1 MTAKS
6 SFLIH
11 LSCLSLASH
20 TVASDDLMSLIDMP
34 LASLAETKVVS
45 TTRNAQSLADTPAS
59 VYVITAKEINR
70 SGARSVADVLA
81 LAPGLHV
88 AKFSNYD
95 WGISAR
101 GSNQALNNSLLVM
114 VDGRSVFNAMFSG
127 VDWDLIPVSLD
138 SIAQIEIVLGPVGT
152 IWGGNAVNGVVNI
165 ITADA
170 ESAPQGKVSVSAGNY
185 QYREVKLHE
194 ATQLNAK
201 THISGYVEYVEHM
214 PWTSEE
220 ERVQT
225 NQHFGVL
232 TGRFGG
238 RLDYQHLE
246 NTLNVQFGGIRSEE
260 DYLWAKYNPH
270 FLFPGKPSTEYFE
283 QVMVAQEYFLGMNHV
298 YERANADTWE
308 NDAWLTYSSNDSTD
322 RNTQFARLDLDSRYT
337 LNDVVGTQ
345 LMLGVNVR
353 LIDEAFAS
361 YSLQDQFTMPYLRTT
376 QSPEFFNQSYGLFA
390 NWTVPVTDRTTMML
404 GSRWQYDNITNR
416 VAPQPQARFSYAL
429 SKSQRLWAGWGRA
442 IVTPSRLELSTDF
455 QQNGYIEGAQF
466 SDGNYYDYF
475 YSYVYKGNEDL
486 AVESVETYELG
497 YRFWNEDRLQLSVS
511 GFYSQRDNIRA
522 YKGVSSNQWVISGGS
537 SPGTS
542 GTVIEEYVSQY
553 IDPLSTQS
561 YGGEIAMKWQALENL
576 QLNTNYSYKRI
587 IGDCS
592 GTICSKNNEVKYNL
606 ENQPNHFVNAQL
618 MWDISENF
626 WMSSMMQYVAPSVFH
641 PDSTSD
647 NTARWPRVLNVEMAV
662 SWLPKVGYPRFTAS
676 VENLGADQTTEY
688 PETYGPFQNGTQYWI
703 TAEWDYAASLKH

>member
-11 LSCLSLASH
+11 LSCLALASH

-442 IVTPSRLELSTDF
+442 IVTPSRLELSTEF

-466 SDGNYYDYF
+466 SDGNKYDYF

-511 GFYSQRDNIRA
+511 GFYSQRDNIRV
-522 YKGVSSNQWVISGGS
+522 YKGVSSNQWVISDGS

-592 GTICSKNNEVKYNL
+592 GAICSTNNEVTYNL

-618 MWDISENF
+618 MWDISANF
-626 WMSSMMQYVAPSVFH
+626 WMSSMMQYIAPSVLH
-641 PDSTSD
+641 PDSNSETS
-647 NTARWPRVLNVEMAV
+647 ARWPRVFNVEMAL

-676 VENLGADQTTEY
+676 VENLGANQTIEY
-688 PETYGPFQNGTQYWI
+688 PETFGAFQNGTQYWV
-703 TAEWDYAASLKH
+703 TAEWDYAASLNR